1 MRTKFTLFALLT
13 LLSASY
19 AQDVRRIDS
28 HYFTVYY
35 PSSLDPLDL
44 AYNINVGSP
53 IVVYKSESM
62 EIVIGSDPDEILA
75 DEIDVLFN
83 EVSDILDMHLYSYH
97 GEIKIYANKEKLS
110 QVLKQLVGRD
120 IQADSFYAHP
130 QNTIYISASDFNP
143 YVLGHEMAHAIISHY
158 FVVLP
163 PPKMQEVL
171 AEFVEYQLRKR
182 LQR

>member
-1 MRTKFTLFALLT
+1 MRTKFMLFALLT
-13 LLSASY
+13 LLSVSY
-19 AQDVRRIDS
+19 AQNLRRIDS

-62 EIVIGSDPDEILA
+62 EIVMGADPEEILA
-75 DEIDVLFN
+75 DQIDVLFN

-97 GEIKIYANKEKLS
+97 GEIKICETKEELHSTFK
-110 QVLKQLVGRD
+110 D
-120 IQADSFYAHP
+120 IFGENTIAESFYFHP
-130 QNTIYISASDFNP
+130 QNTIYISAQDFNP
-143 YVLGHEMAHAIISHY
+143 EVLGHEMAHAIISHY

-171 AEFVEYQLRKR
+171 AGFVEYQLRKR
-182 LQR
+182 LQK